1 MAETHTVIM
10 TYQRPGAEVK
20 GSAQYSGDS
29 FVAIVNQAVPDPS
42 SDLELQVSLD
52 VSQIVSL
59 ILSCDVDLTIE
70 TNADDATGGNTLNI
84 AAGSPYV
91 WTTDS
96 LDSLLLTEDVLK
108 MFLTASGG
116 GDGVFNMVALI
127 DPTV

>member
-1 MAETHTVIM
+1 MAETHTIIQ

-20 GSAQYSGDS
+20 GSAQYSGES
-29 FVAIVNQAVPDPS
+29 VVAIVNQAVPDSS
-42 SDLELQVSLD
+42 SDLELSVDLD

-59 ILSCDVDLTIE
+59 ILSSDVDLQIE
-70 TNADDATGGNTLNI
+70 TNADDASGGDTLNI

-96 LDSLLLTEDVLK
+96 LDELLLTQDVTA
-108 MFLTASGG
+108 MFLTTGSV
-116 GDGVFNMVALI
+116 GDGVFNMVALL